1 MSLEPRGSDKLIA
14 ESGGAALGALIGL
27 CFAGPLGAGAGAAI
41 GVIAQPVMERW
52 FAKCVDEF
60 RGRGAVLAE
69 AASRSSG
76 LDQDE
81 AVERLLASVGLQPLV
96 ARVLD
101 AASRTNSTETLRLLG
116 GVLGESVADR
126 SRRIDEDLMLVDGIR
141 DLEPGHLRLLETFEQ
156 PANASNPDVN
166 WAEES
171 MAAAMANRLSPV
183 GRQAALGGLV
193 GRGLVQPVS
202 GFNGGGYAITDFGRA
217 LLGAVRRSAPS

>member
-1 MSLEPRGSDKLIA
+1 MP
-14 ESGGAALGALIGL
+14 LIGL

-116 GVLGESVADR
+116 GTWRVSGGSLEENRRRSDAGGRHPRPGAWAPEASRNIRATSQCIQ
-126 SRRIDEDLMLVDGIR
+126 SRRQL
-141 DLEPGHLRLLETFEQ
+141 
-156 PANASNPDVN
+156 
-166 WAEES
+166 
-171 MAAAMANRLSPV
+171 
-183 GRQAALGGLV
+183 
-193 GRGLVQPVS
+193 GRGIHGGRHGEQAFARGSPGCARRAGWAGS
-202 GFNGGGYAITDFGRA
+202 CSAGFGLQRWWLCDH
-217 LLGAVRRSAPS
+217 